1 MPRILVI
8 AEAGVN
14 HNGSVA
20 MARDLVTAA
29 AEAGADIV
37 KFQSFK
43 TSRLVTCHARKAGY
57 QAARTR
63 GSRTQREMLERLELP
78 SDAWHN
84 LIDLC
89 ARKRIAFLSTPFD
102 EESLRELVEDY
113 RLPMLKIASGEIT
126 NPLLLLPAARS
137 GCRLILSTG
146 MATLAE
152 VETALGIIAYG
163 RATGGRATRG
173 HPTSADAPPS
183 LEAFREAYRLA
194 QAARPGPWPSWFS
207 AAGFPATDPEADPPH
222 SGLAADS
229 GDMIP
234 NALSVAS
241 RSRSPGNAP
250 HPTGMPS
257 SSHRPGCRPPSRRRA
272 GSPPLPDL
280 RARVAGPPAR
290 GASPLPALTGLDGI
304 SLLHCTTEYPAP
316 FAEVNLRAMDTLRA
330 AFGLEVGLSD
340 HTEGIAISLAAVA
353 RGATIIEKHFT
364 LDRTLPGPDHQASLD
379 PAGLRA
385 LVMGIRAVE
394 AALGSSAKI
403 PSEAEIHNMAVAR
416 KSLVA
421 LRPIAKGAPY
431 TPANLG
437 AKRPGTGVS
446 PLRYY
451 EFLGRR
457 APRDLAAD
465 ELVPDLP

>member
-1 MPRILVI
+1 MPRVLVI

-14 HNGSVA
+14 HNGDPA
-20 MARDLVTAA
+20 LARDLVAAA

-37 KFQSFK
+37 KFQTFK
-43 TSRLVTCHARKAGY
+43 ASRLVTRRARQAGY

-63 GSRTQREMLERLELP
+63 GPRTQREMLEKLELP
-78 SDAWHN
+78 PAAWHD

-102 EESLRELVEDY
+102 EESLRELVEDFH
-113 RLPMLKIASGEIT
+113 LPLLKIPSGEIT
-126 NPLLLLPAARS
+126 NPLLLLPAAHS

-152 VETALGIIAYG
+152 VETALGIIAFG
-163 RATGGRATRG
+163 RAAGGRAAGGRTTGRQ
-173 HPTSADAPPS
+173 TASAGRPPS

-194 QAARPGPWPSWFS
+194 QAAR
-207 AAGFPATDPEADPPH
+207 
-222 SGLAADS
+222 
-229 GDMIP
+229 
-234 NALSVAS
+234 N
-241 RSRSPGNAP
+241 
-250 HPTGMPS
+250 
-257 SSHRPGCRPPSRRRA
+257 A
-272 GSPPLPDL
+272 GSPGGTAAPTS
-280 RARVAGPPAR
+280 A
-290 GASPLPALTGLDGI
+290 ALTGLDGV

-316 FAEVNLRAMDTLRA
+316 LAEVNLRAIDTLRA

-340 HTEGIAISLAAVA
+340 HTEGIAVALAAVA
-353 RGATIIEKHFT
+353 RGAAIIEKHFT

-385 LVMGIRAVE
+385 LVEGVRAVE
-394 AALGSSAKI
+394 AALGSPVKI
-403 PSEAEIHNMAVAR
+403 PSEAEMRNMAVVR

-421 LRPIAKGAPY
+421 LRPIARGERF

-437 AKRPGTGVS
+437 VKRPGTGVS

-465 ELVPDLP
+465 DLVPDLP